1 MNCSKIKKHIKG
13 YTYLVSIGEEGPRL
27 KNGLPRAIVFSYLP
41 KSRNLE
47 ANDRNNEDLLKL
59 QMNSHSISTETKT
72 LIKGNY
78 SINQITSDIESLEIL
93 AYPMLYKETDDL
105 FLVAERFETSVVFEL

>member
-1 MNCSKIKKHIKG
+1 
-13 YTYLVSIGEEGPRL
+13 
-27 KNGLPRAIVFSYLP
+27 
-41 KSRNLE
+41 
-47 ANDRNNEDLLKL
+47 
-59 QMNSHSISTETKT
+59 MNSHSISTETKT

-93 AYPMLYKETDDL
+93 AYPMIYKETDDV